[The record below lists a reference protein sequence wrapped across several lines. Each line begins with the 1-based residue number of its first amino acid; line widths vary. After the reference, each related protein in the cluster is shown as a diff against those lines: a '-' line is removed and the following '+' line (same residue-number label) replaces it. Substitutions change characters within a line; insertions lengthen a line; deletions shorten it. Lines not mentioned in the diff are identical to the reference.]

1 MSEATLNDP
10 RVRAAESRWYIYFDA
25 NPRYGPKGHVRAV
38 IEEVCD
44 EILNG
49 DGGPKRHYRNVYL
62 EAHDV
67 ATTPAKQ
74 AGGMDMGAYD
84 GLDWDIENEMDDSD
98 FQQLINN
105 GTVIPITAS
114 R

>member
-1 MSEATLNDP
+1 MSEATLNTP
-10 RVRAAESRWYIYFDA
+10 RVRAAENRWYIYFDA

-38 IEEVCD
+38 IEEVRD

-49 DGGPKRHYRNVYL
+49 DGGPKRHLRHVYL

-67 ATTPAKQ
+67 ATTPA
-74 AGGMDMGAYD
+74 GGIDTAAYD

-98 FQQLINN
+98 FQQLIDN

-114 R
+114 H